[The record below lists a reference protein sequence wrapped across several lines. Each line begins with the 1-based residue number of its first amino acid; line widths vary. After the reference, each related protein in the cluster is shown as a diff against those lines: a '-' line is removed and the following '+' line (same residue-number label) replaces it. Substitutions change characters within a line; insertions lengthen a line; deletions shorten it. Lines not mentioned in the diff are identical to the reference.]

1 MDLKILDI
9 ASDTDNFRAIKD
21 HTHNSKLKNSLCGD
35 EVKIE
40 LIIKND
46 KIIDFGYQGNS
57 CIYCRA
63 SANLL
68 SKISINNKRYELNK
82 ICDDARSFFDG
93 NIKIKEKKKLLLL
106 KKLAR
111 EQSAKRANLRWL

>member
-46 KIIDFGYQGNS
+46 KIIDF
-57 CIYCRA
+57 
-63 SANLL
+63 
-68 SKISINNKRYELNK
+68 
-82 ICDDARSFFDG
+82 D
-93 NIKIKEKKKLLLL
+93 IKEIHVFTVELQLTYFQKFLLII
-106 KKLAR
+106 K
-111 EQSAKRANLRWL
+111 NMN

>member
-46 KIIDFGYQGNS
+46 KIIQNYKL
-57 CIYCRA
+57 IYKRN
-63 SANLL
+63 NL
-68 SKISINNKRYELNK
+68 I
-82 ICDDARSFFDG
+82 
-93 NIKIKEKKKLLLL
+93 
-106 KKLAR
+106 
-111 EQSAKRANLRWL
+111 

>member
-9 ASDTDNFRAIKD
+9 ASDTDNFRTIKD

-46 KIIDFGYQGNS
+46 KIIDYKVNAH
-57 CIYCRA
+57 RD
-63 SANLL
+63 
-68 SKISINNKRYELNK
+68 SI
-82 ICDDARSFFDG
+82 
-93 NIKIKEKKKLLLL
+93 
-106 KKLAR
+106 
-111 EQSAKRANLRWL
+111 